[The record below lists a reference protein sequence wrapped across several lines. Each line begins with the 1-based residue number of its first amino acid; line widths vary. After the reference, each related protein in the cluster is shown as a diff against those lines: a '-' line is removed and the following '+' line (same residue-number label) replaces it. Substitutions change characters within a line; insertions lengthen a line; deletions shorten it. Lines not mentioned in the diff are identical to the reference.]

1 MSPPAAYPALG
12 FDPAPGL
19 DDQVT
24 TLAATVDRVTRQVG
38 DVRSLLGQIG
48 TDNGFW
54 QGEAAQNFAKT
65 LGELPPYLD
74 KAERSNAST
83 ARALSGW
90 AEQLRGFQAH
100 AREYERQAAEARSK
114 LGQAQGR
121 LNGYSGKTGSTPQQ
135 NAQLQQDAQAASRA
149 VGDADAA
156 LREIIRQAQQLAA
169 QHGQALHAAAQAI
182 RSAAAE
188 APPKPGFFDRLGK
201 MFSDGLKFLED
212 LPGKVWGWVKDH
224 KYLIK
229 AIGDFMSDLSAIV
242 GIVSLFLP
250 PPADVIGLAISGVL
264 GLGALGAHG
273 LAWAAGAKGIN
284 AGTLIFDGVAAA
296 SGGFGVIG
304 KLGTRGAEAAIA
316 EGELLGKGGQV
327 AAGESARYTYSFYD
341 GGSTLVGLAGTTGG
355 AVNAAAVDG
364 DLTKSDIPFNKWVPR
379 SGTQAAASVVVG
391 PAGTAFYN
399 YVSDGMD
406 EDAADRRA
414 AWLR

>member
-1 MSPPAAYPALG
+1 
-12 FDPAPGL
+12 
-19 DDQVT
+19 
-24 TLAATVDRVTRQVG
+24 
-38 DVRSLLGQIG
+38 
-48 TDNGFW
+48 
-54 QGEAAQNFAKT
+54 
-65 LGELPPYLD
+65 
-74 KAERSNAST
+74 
-83 ARALSGW
+83 
-90 AEQLRGFQAH
+90 LRGFKVN
-100 AREYERQAAEARSK
+100 AREYERQAAEARAK
-114 LGQAQGR
+114 VGQAQGR
-121 LNGYSGKTGSTPQQ
+121 LNGYSGRTGSTPEQ

-182 RSAAAE
+182 RAAADE

-201 MFSDGLKFLED
+201 MFSDGIKFLED
-212 LPGKVWGWVKDH
+212 LPGKVWDWVKDH

-229 AIGDFMSDLSAIV
+229 AVGDFLSDLSAVV

-341 GGSTLVGLAGTTGG
+341 GGSTLAGLAGTGGSYVNG
-355 AVNAAAVDG
+355 AVVDG
-364 DLTKSDIPFNKWVPR
+364 QLDKSDIPLNKWVPR
-379 SGTQAAASVVVG
+379 SGAQAAASVVVG

-406 EDAADRRA
+406 QDAADRRA

>member
-1 MSPPAAYPALG
+1 MSPPTDFPALG

-24 TLAATVDRVTRQVG
+24 ALASTVDKVARQVG
-38 DVRSLLGQIG
+38 DVRGLLDQIG
-48 TDNGFW
+48 KDNGFW
-54 QGEAAQNFAKT
+54 QGEAARNFAQT

-74 KAERSNAST
+74 KAQRSNANA

-90 AEQLRGFQAH
+90 AGQLRDFRAR
-100 AREYERQAAEARSK
+100 AREYERQAAEARAR

-121 LNGYSGKTGSTPQQ
+121 LNGYAGRHGANPQQ
-135 NAQLQQDAQAASRA
+135 DAQLQQDAQAAARA
-149 VGDADAA
+149 VSDADAA
-156 LREIIRQAQQLAA
+156 LREIIRQAQQLAG
-169 QHGQALHAAAQAI
+169 QHGEALRTAAQAI
-182 RSAAAE
+182 RAAAKE

-212 LPGKVWGWVKDH
+212 LPGKVWDWVQEH

-250 PPADVIGLAISGVL
+250 PPADVIGLAISGAL
-264 GLGALGAHG
+264 GLGALAAHG

-316 EGELLGKGGQV
+316 EGQVLGKGGQV
-327 AAGESARYTYSFYD
+327 AAGESARYYYSFYD
-341 GGSTLVGLAGTTGG
+341 GGSTLVGLAGTGG
-355 AVNAAAVDG
+355 SFANGAAVDG
-364 DLTKSDIPFNKWVPR
+364 QLDSSDVPFNKWVPR
-379 SGTQAAASVVVG
+379 SGAQAAATAVVG

-399 YVSDGMD
+399 YVTDGMD
-406 EDAADRRA
+406 QDAADRRA